1 MNFKKVLTMAAVTGA
16 ALLAL
21 AGCSSNNNSNANS
34 KSYTPK
40 ELNVQFVPSVQA
52 NKIQA
57 KAKPLAGL
65 LKKKLGIPVHV
76 TVSTDYTALTEAMA
90 SKKVDVGFLPSDAY
104 VLAHK
109 RKAADPLLQA
119 ERYDYS
125 EPSGKMNH
133 TLTHEYQSMIIVKK
147 GSKIKSW
154 KDLKGKSIAVQDPT
168 STSGYVLPV
177 AELYKKGLNV
187 VKDCKLVNVKGHDQG
202 VMSVLNGDTD
212 AAFVFKDAR
221 NLVAKDEPQVFKKV
235 KPIYFTAKVPNDT
248 ISVRPDMS
256 MKFRKKLAKAFKE
269 IVKSKQGAKILNN
282 IYDHYGYKNAKDSD
296 YNIIRKY
303 QKEAKEAQDGK

>member
-1 MNFKKVLTMAAVTGA
+1 MKFKKILTFAVAVGA
-16 ALLAL
+16 ALTLA
-21 AGCSSNNNSNANS
+21 ACSSHNSSSS
-34 KSYTPK
+34 KGYTPK
-40 ELNVQFVPSVQA
+40 SLNVEFVPSVQA
-52 NKIQA
+52 NKIET

-104 VLAHK
+104 VLAHS
-109 RKAADPLLQA
+109 RHAADPLLQA
-119 ERYDYS
+119 ERYGYD

-133 TLTHEYQSMIIVKK
+133 HLTHEYQSMIIVKK

-154 KDLKGKSIAVQDPT
+154 RDLKGKSIAVQDPT

-187 VKDCKLVNVKGHDQG
+187 VKDCKLVSVKGHDQG
-202 VMSVLNGDTD
+202 VMSVLNGDTN

-221 NLVAKDEPQVFKKV
+221 NLVAKDEPKVFEKV
-235 KPIYFTAKVPNDT
+235 KPIYFTKPVPNDT
-248 ISVRPDMS
+248 ISVRPDMN
-256 MKFRKKLAKAFKE
+256 KAFQKKLAKAFKE
-269 IVKSKQGAKILNN
+269 IVKSKKGAKILNG
-282 IYDHYGYKNAKDSD
+282 IYDHYGYKNTKDSD
-296 YNIIRKY
+296 FNIIRKY
-303 QKEAKEAQDGK
+303 QKISKEAQDAK

>member
-1 MNFKKVLTMAAVTGA
+1 MKKIKKLLLVGV
-16 ALLAL
+16 ALLAGIGL
-21 AGCSSNNNSNANS
+21 TACSNNKSS
-34 KSYTPK
+34 KSDGYTPK
-40 ELNVQFVPSVQA
+40 TLNVEFVPSVQA
-52 NKIQA
+52 NKIAA

-65 LKKKLGIPVHV
+65 LKKKLGIPVNV
-76 TVSTDYTALTEAMA
+76 TVSTDYTALIEAMS

-104 VLAHK
+104 VMAHS

-119 ERYDYS
+119 ERYGYD

-133 TLTHEYQSMIIVKK
+133 TLTNKYSSMIIVKK

-154 KDLKGKSIAVQDPT
+154 KDLKGKKIAVQDPT

-177 AELYKKGLNV
+177 ASLYEKGLNV
-187 VKDCKLVNVKGHDQG
+187 VKDDTLVDVKGHDQG

-212 AAFVFKDAR
+212 AAFVFTDAR

-235 KPIYFTAKVPNDT
+235 KPIYFTKEVPNDT

-256 MKFRKKLAKAFKE
+256 KKFRAKLAKAFKE
-269 IVKSKQGAKILNN
+269 IVKSKKGAHILNS
-282 IYDHYGYKNAKDSD
+282 IYDHYGYKNAKNSD
-296 YNIIRKY
+296 YNIIRHY
-303 QKEAKEAQDGK
+303 QKIAKKAQSAK

>member
-1 MNFKKVLTMAAVTGA
+1 MNKIKKLLAVGV
-16 ALLAL
+16 ALLAAVSL
-21 AGCSSNNNSNANS
+21 AACSNKGSS
-34 KSYTPK
+34 KSSDGYTPK

-52 NKIQA
+52 NKIAA

-65 LKKKLGIPVHV
+65 LQKKLGIPVHV
-76 TVSTDYTALTEAMA
+76 TVSTDNTALIEAMA

-104 VLAHK
+104 VMAHA

-119 ERYDYS
+119 ERYGYD

-133 TLTHEYQSMIIVKK
+133 TLTNKYSSEIIVKK

-154 KDLKGKSIAVQDPT
+154 KDLKGKKIAVQDPT
-168 STSGYVLPV
+168 STSGYILPI

-187 VKDCKLVNVKGHDQG
+187 PKDCTLVNVKGHDQG

-212 AAFVFKDAR
+212 AAFVFTDAR
-221 NLVAKDEPQVFKKV
+221 NLVAKDDPQVFKKV
-235 KPIYFTAKVPNDT
+235 KPIYFTKEVPNDT

-256 MKFRKKLAKAFKE
+256 KSFQKKLAKSFKE
-269 IVKSKQGAKILNN
+269 IVKSKKGAQILNH
-282 IYDHYGYKNAKDSD
+282 IYDHYGYKDAKDSD
-296 YNIIRKY
+296 YNIIRQY
-303 QKEAKEAQDGK
+303 QKISKKASE